1 MKMASKKKTKILDAV
16 NKVYSRENPST
27 YFRKHSEFKT
37 YTDNIEKFLL
47 KLKLPAKIF
56 KNSSLLDLGS
66 GSGQLAIAYSKMG
79 AKCVLVEY
87 DKKSFLN
94 SSKLFKKFAKNKY
107 KLVNQDLFKFRTK
120 KKFDFVV
127 SSGVAHHTNNP
138 KKNIEIACRF

>member
-1 MKMASKKKTKILDAV
+1 MFQKKTLHAV
-16 NKVYSRENPST
+16 NEVYSRENPST
-27 YFRKHSEFKT
+27 YFRKHSAFKT
-37 YTDNIEKFLL
+37 HTDNIEKFLL

-120 KKFDFVV
+120 K
-127 SSGVAHHTNNP
+127 NL
-138 KKNIEIACRF
+138 ILL